1 MAELFELYGQET
13 IAELD
18 MIVKDTKNDGTV
30 FLIKFLPDCNI
41 NVVVRLALETEDKEL
56 KNSVMTFY
64 RIRSKNLVK
73 LLRKNKEIYRKEI
86 I

>member
-13 IAELD
+13 IAEPD

-30 FLIKFLPDCNI
+30 FLIKFFPDCNI

-56 KNSVMTFY
+56 
-64 RIRSKNLVK
+64 I
-73 LLRKNKEIYRKEI
+73 
-86 I
+86 

>member
-13 IAELD
+13 IAEPD

-41 NVVVRLALETEDKEL
+41 NIVVRLALETEDKEFRDDIL
-56 KNSVMTFY
+56 SDTHEEPCEVAK
-64 RIRSKNLVK
+64 
-73 LLRKNKEIYRKEI
+73 KE
-86 I
+86 